1 MAKRISQEIR
11 DKIVEKIKNEGISV
25 VNAAKEFGVS
35 THSIYAWLGN
45 GKIGADTIEMGKL
58 KRENDQLKMI
68 IAELMLESGRG
79 KKNR

>member
-11 DKIVEKIKNEGISV
+11 DKIVEKIKNDGMSV
-25 VNAAKEFGVS
+25 AQAAKEFSVS

-45 GKIGADTIEMGKL
+45 GKIGADTIEIGKL
-58 KRENDQLKMI
+58 KRENEQLKMI
-68 IAELMLESGRG
+68 IAELMLESGKG